1 MTARMSVMPV
11 LRAHARSLANGTDP
25 DWITRAVMWGT
36 PIGVGITAYVCE
48 LRFGAPTALLAGV
61 ALLMGG
67 FLSTAGVL
75 STLRLKLTDR
85 DESHS
90 AAEAAERNLDEAV
103 PHVLTAALGCVTS
116 ATLIIVAMNF
126 PVTDTGAINRGFTC
140 VIAASLTFVAVL
152 FVATIVRLYAAYV
165 QVNNVPTRLNGF
177 TRRGKL

>member
-11 LRAHARSLANGTDP
+11 LRAHARSLANGADP

-36 PIGVGITAYVCE
+36 PIGVGVAAYASQ
-48 LRFGAPTALLAGV
+48 LRFGAPTALLSGV

-85 DESHS
+85 DETHN
-90 AAEAAERNLDEAV
+90 AAEAAKRNLDEAV

-116 ATLIIVAMNF
+116 AVLIIVAMNF
-126 PVTDTGAINRGFTC
+126 PVNEFGVINRGFTC
-140 VIAASLTFVAVL
+140 VIAAALTLIAVL
-152 FVATIVRLYAAYV
+152 FVAAIVRLYAAYV
-165 QVNNVPTRLNGF
+165 QVNNVPPRLNGF
-177 TRRGKL
+177 ARRGTL